1 MRAPD
6 IVVTPVSPDALRP
19 LREAY
24 RRELAC
30 QIIKDAW
37 HARGFTTPWLLH
49 LDGAVAGY
57 GTTGGS
63 RGEPHDTL
71 MEFYLVPAARV
82 EGRRLFAAL
91 LAASRPAW
99 IEAQTNDPFL
109 HPRVYD
115 TGQAWTAPTILFS
128 DQHTTRLPAPGVTL
142 RRLTEA
148 DQAAAFPH
156 TTEPVGEWGLEREGR
171 IVATGGLFY
180 HYNPP
185 YGDLYMEVEP
195 ACRGRGYASWLL
207 QELKRIC
214 REGGRVP
221 AARCDAGNA
230 ASRGALER
238 AGMWPCG
245 RVLRSRI

>member
-1 MRAPD
+1 MHAPE
-6 IVVTPVSPDALRP
+6 ITVAPAPLDAILP
-19 LREAY
+19 FREAY
-24 RRELAC
+24 RREVAC

-37 HARGFTTPWLLH
+37 HRRGFTTPWLLQ

-57 GTTGGS
+57 GATGGGP
-63 RGEPHDTL
+63 GEPHDTL
-71 MEFYLVPAARV
+71 MEFYLVPEARG
-82 EGRRLFAAL
+82 EGRRLFEAL

-109 HPRVYD
+109 HLRVYD
-115 TGQAWTAPTILFS
+115 TGRAWTAPTILFA
-128 DQHTTRLPAPGVTL
+128 DQHTTHHPAPGVTL

-148 DQAAAFPH
+148 DRAGAFPH
-156 TTEPVGEWGLEREGR
+156 TTEPVGEWGLDREGR

-185 YGDLYMEVEP
+185 YGDLYMEVDP
-195 ACRGRGYASWLL
+195 AFRGRGYATWLL

-214 REGGRVP
+214 REGDHVP

-230 ASRGALER
+230 ASRRALER
-238 AGMWPCG
+238 AGMLPCG